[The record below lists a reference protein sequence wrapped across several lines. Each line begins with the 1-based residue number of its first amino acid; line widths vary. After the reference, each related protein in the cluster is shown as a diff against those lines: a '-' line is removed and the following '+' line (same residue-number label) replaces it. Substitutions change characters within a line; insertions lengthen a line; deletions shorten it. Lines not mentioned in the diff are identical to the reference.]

1 MIIVVYDRKGAG
13 FRPASSFPVNLQD
26 LRYLVALAEHR
37 HFGRA
42 AEACNVS
49 QPTLSSQIRKLEGEL
64 GVTLLE
70 RTNKRV
76 DLTPVGSQVLN
87 HARRAL
93 AEAGQ
98 IQTAAQ
104 AARDPLVG
112 ALKLGVIPTLAP
124 YLMPLILKPL
134 RQSCPQMP
142 LELWEDQTRSLIEG
156 LRHHRLDAA
165 LLATPP
171 DAPEI
176 TELKLFDEPLLAA
189 LPLHHRLAGSK
200 QVNENALAGEL
211 LVLAEGHC
219 LANQALAA
227 CGARHG
233 AQRGAAAGAFPGSAA
248 GGVSGSMQAS
258 TLETLVNLVAAGYG
272 STLLPA
278 LAADSFR
285 TREIILRP
293 LAGRSSRT
301 VRLVSRPGFPRAQAL
316 RALERVILGAVE
328 FLWKSGANLQ
338 KPRKVEQEFR
348 QTPKLRIRDPLI
360 HKSTP
365 SDR

>member
-1 MIIVVYDRKGAG
+1 M
-13 FRPASSFPVNLQD
+13 NLQE
-26 LRYLVALAEHR
+26 LRYLVAIAEHR

-49 QPTLSSQIRKLEGEL
+49 QPTLSSQIKKLEDEL

-76 DLTPVGSQVLN
+76 DVTPVGSQILT
-87 HARRAL
+87 HAKRAL

-98 IQTAAQ
+98 MAAVAR

-112 ALKLGVIPTLAP
+112 PLKLGVIPTVAP

-134 RQSCPQMP
+134 KQGYPG
-142 LELWEDQTRSLIEG
+142 LTIELWEDQTRALVDSL
-156 LRHHRLDAA
+156 RNHKLDAA
-165 LLATPP
+165 LLATES

-176 TELKLFDEPLLAA
+176 TEIKLYEEPLLAA
-189 LPLHHRLAGSK
+189 LPRNHKLAGSK
-200 QVNENALAGEL
+200 RVDEEALKDQL

-233 AQRGAAAGAFPGSAA
+233 GHGLGHARVGLQ
-248 GGVSGSMQAS
+248 GSMQAA

-272 STLLPA
+272 ATLIPA
-278 LAADSFR
+278 LAAGSLGQR
-285 TREIILRP
+285 GIVLLP
-293 LAGRSSRT
+293 LAGRTRRT
-301 VRLVSRPGFPRAQAL
+301 IRLASRPGFPRAQAL
-316 RALERVILGAVE
+316 RAIEKVIRKAVN
-328 FLWKSGANLQ
+328 FPTN
-338 KPRKVEQEFR
+338 F
-348 QTPKLRIRDPLI
+348 T
-360 HKSTP
+360 
-365 SDR
+365 